1 MVKEFGPIDYIDF
14 SPVEPY
20 YFAVTCSVRVQ
31 VYNPIT
37 KLVAKNLSRFR
48 ENAYGAS
55 FRSDGR
61 LLCSGGEETNV
72 KLFDINTKSLLRIFK
87 GHTAPV
93 HRTFFTQDKLHIASF
108 SDDKS
113 VKLWD
118 IATEKSVHSYSD
130 HTDYIRAGAISPV
143 VPDIVLSGSYD
154 NTVKMYDTRTDATVL
169 SVDHGSPIESLLFLP
184 SGGMFL
190 SAGGTD
196 IKVWDAFAG
205 GKLLANFSS
214 HHKTITCMHLASNN
228 KRLMSGSLDRHVKI
242 YDIATF
248 KVVHTLDFP
257 NAVLSLA
264 ASKNDDTIVAG
275 MVDGLV
281 SIQRREL
288 EMKPTKAERKM
299 VSYKYI
305 SHASKAPTVNEVIP
319 EKLRETQAKYD
330 TCFRKFQFT
339 KALDT
344 VMIPYTINKNPTV
357 VVSVLQELMKRKAL
371 QKALVG
377 RDTKSLTQILRFLI
391 KYISDYRFTR
401 TLIDVTHILLDV
413 YEHTIHLQSAEVG
426 KIFITLAKRLRE
438 EQELGEQLAHLQGA
452 LQLLLAGASAS
463 DHINN
468 TQTTPAMHN
477 LIPSADAQKNLVVN
491 LT

>member
-1 MVKEFGPIDYIDF
+1 MTSFKKLNPRIYAKSGPVLTPDNEYWKKLSVPILVKEFGPIDYIHF

-20 YFAVTCSVRVQ
+20 YFAVTCS
-31 VYNPIT
+31 
-37 KLVAKNLSRFR
+37 
-48 ENAYGAS
+48 
-55 FRSDGR
+55 
-61 LLCSGGEETNV
+61 
-72 KLFDINTKSLLRIFK
+72 
-87 GHTAPV
+87 
-93 HRTFFTQDKLHIASF
+93 DKLHIASF

-113 VKLWD
+113 VRVWD
-118 IATEKSVHSYSD
+118 IATEACVHSYTD
-130 HTDYIRAGAISPV
+130 HTDYIRAGALCPV
-143 VPDIVLSGSYD
+143 QPDIVVSGGYD
-154 NTVKMYDTRTDATVL
+154 NTVRIYDTRTNATVMV
-169 SVDHGSPIESLLFLP
+169 VDHGSPIESLLFLP
-184 SGGMFL
+184 SGGMFM

-196 IKVWDAFAG
+196 IKVWDTFAG

-288 EMKPTKAERKM
+288 EMKPTKNERKM

-305 SHASKAPTVNEVIP
+305 SHTMPTVNEVIP
-319 EKLRETQAKYD
+319 DKVRETQAKYD

-357 VVSVLQELMKRKAL
+357 VRN
-371 QKALVG
+371 
-377 RDTKSLTQILRFLI
+377 
-391 KYISDYRFTR
+391 DYVRNR
-401 TLIDVTHILLDV
+401 
-413 YEHTIHLQSAEVG
+413 
-426 KIFITLAKRLRE
+426 
-438 EQELGEQLAHLQGA
+438 
-452 LQLLLAGASAS
+452 
-463 DHINN
+463 N
-468 TQTTPAMHN
+468 
-477 LIPSADAQKNLVVN
+477 
-491 LT
+491 